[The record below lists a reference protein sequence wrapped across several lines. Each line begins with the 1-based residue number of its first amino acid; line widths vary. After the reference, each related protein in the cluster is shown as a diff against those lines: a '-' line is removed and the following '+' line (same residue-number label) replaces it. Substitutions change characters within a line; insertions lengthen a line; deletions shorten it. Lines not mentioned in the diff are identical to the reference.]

1 MPFIVSAGQINQIE
15 RPAPPPART
24 MLWAEGHALAY
35 EAIWRTQPHVRTCV
49 SFLARNIAQLGIHTF
64 RRVSDV
70 DRKRLTDHPAAQLL
84 DRPMPRM
91 GRYQLIDATVN
102 DLALYDNAFW
112 LKMRATRLQDSPL
125 GLLRVPP
132 NMIDPIGDSWV
143 APDGYRIRGSRG
155 YRDVAADQVV
165 HFHGY
170 HPTSLS
176 DGVSPIEA
184 IRQLLA
190 EELSAERYRE
200 QLWRN
205 GARMSGYLKRPATA
219 PQWSDVGRARF
230 KASWQSQYAGDGS
243 QAGGTPVLE
252 DGMEF
257 VQAAFSPEQAQYV
270 ETRKLTR
277 EEVAAIYHIPLPMV
291 GILDH
296 ATFSNITEQH
306 KQLYQDTLGPWLA
319 QLSEAINL
327 QLLPDFEDTAGVY
340 VEFNMAEKLRGSF
353 EEQAVQLQTAVGGP
367 WMTRNEARARVNL
380 PQIDGGDELIVPLN
394 VTQGGQASPT
404 DSAPPQARLHAV
416 PDPRAQEA

>member
-1 MPFIVSAGQINQIE
+1 VPFVVSAGQIAQIQT
-15 RPAPPPART
+15 PAPQPARS

-49 SFLARNIAQLGIHTF
+49 SFLARNIAQLGLHTF
-64 RRVSDV
+64 RRISDV
-70 DRKRLTDHPAAQLL
+70 DRQRLNDHPLAQLL
-84 DRPMPRM
+84 NKPNPRT
-91 GRYQLIDATVN
+91 GRHRSIDALVN
-102 DLALYDNAFW
+102 DLGIYDNAFW
-112 LKMRATRLQDSPL
+112 LKMRATRLTDSPI

-132 NMIDPIGDSWV
+132 SMVQPLGDSWV
-143 APDGYRIRGSRG
+143 APDGYRIRGTRG
-155 YRDVAADQVV
+155 YRDVPADQMV

-170 HPTSLS
+170 HPTSLA

-205 GARMSGYLKRPATA
+205 GARVSGYIKRPPNAA
-219 PQWSDVGRARF
+219 WSDPARQRF
-230 KASWQSQYAGDGS
+230 KASWQAQYAGDGP
-243 QAGGTPVLE
+243 QAGGTPILE

-257 VQAAFSPEQAQYV
+257 IQAAFSPEQAQYV

-296 ATFSNITEQH
+296 ATFSNVKEQH
-306 KQLYQDTLGPWLA
+306 KQLYQDTLGPWLD
-319 QLSEAINL
+319 AIAEDIVV
-327 QLLPDFEDTAGVY
+327 QLLPDFDDTEGVY

-353 EEQAVQLQTAVGGP
+353 EEQAAQLQTAVGGP

-404 DSAPPQARLHAV
+404 DTAPPPQARLHLIDDAK
-416 PDPRAQEA
+416 EA